1 MKTRKAPRSNL
12 DITILKQADKQS
24 KKVLSVSFFTME
36 DAYRIV
42 EKYQH
47 YLQKFL
53 QQKKVLKGFET
64 RIYTDDSGKEFA
76 LKAAKNDPTVSVY
89 HFNYSPLREEVGH
102 IGIFGM
108 FPRFLPLFEPGLDIV
123 WVSDIDITDS
133 YLNPSL
139 LTSMKV
145 QHTTFSYMNYACY
158 DTRIYARSYTI
169 LAGTIISMHTF
180 PKHLFTKFINQLHHP
195 TKSLQEI
202 INVLNERLKK
212 KGNPSSKIPY
222 GIDEAFLNTIVYNYL
237 IKESIS
243 CLIRKDYEFAKTLLY
258 DVRTKEDDDAIYM
271 YYKHPTQQL
280 FEKVKSMFKK
290 KLPLVINRHPCLQEF
305 LSKMDSF
312 KTSFVKTFVKT
323 GKELDTI
330 EA

>member
-12 DITILKQADKQS
+12 DITILKQGTPS
-24 KKVLSVSFFTME
+24 KHVLSTSFFTME
-36 DAYRIV
+36 DAYKKV

-47 YLQKFL
+47 HLQKFL

-89 HFNYSPLREEVGH
+89 HFNYSPLREKIGH
-102 IGIFGM
+102 IGTFGTLV
-108 FPRFLPLFEPGLDIV
+108 RFLPLFEPGLDIV

-145 QHTTFSYMNYACY
+145 QHATFSYMNYACY
-158 DTRIYARSYTI
+158 DTRIYGRSYTI
-169 LAGTIISMHTF
+169 LAGTMISFHTF
-180 PKHLFTKFINQLHHP
+180 PKQLFTKFINQLVHP
-195 TKSLQEI
+195 TKLLQEKI
-202 INVLNERLKK
+202 DILNEAMIKRKK
-212 KGNPSSKIPY
+212 TYSKIPY
-222 GIDEAFLNTIVYNYL
+222 GIDEVFLNTIVYNYL

-258 DVRTKEDDDAIYM
+258 DVRTKEDDNAIYM

-290 KLPLVINRHPCLQEF
+290 KLPLVVNRHPCLQEF
-305 LSKMDSF
+305 LSKIDSF
-312 KTSFVKTFVKT
+312 KTSFIKTFVKT